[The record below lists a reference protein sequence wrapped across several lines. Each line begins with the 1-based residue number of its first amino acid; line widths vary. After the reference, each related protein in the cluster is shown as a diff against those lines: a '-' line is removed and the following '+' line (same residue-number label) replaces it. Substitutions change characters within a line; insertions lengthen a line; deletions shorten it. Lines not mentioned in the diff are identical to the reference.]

1 MLKNLSTV
9 IIVGMSILTPFVGFN
24 GSIVTEERSEEMVS
38 SNNFLDENDKSDFD
52 KNIVETEE
60 TETSKTPKDNLP
72 IIPAEEISKVNEE
85 SKFDTELPENKTTI
99 ESTSPE
105 ETKDGQKGLI
115 NGEVVTHTWGSV
127 SWTWDAVTKT
137 IELESGDAGKVVDA
151 PWKMYSSVMKIIFK
165 DKVVFPSDS
174 SEMFSGTLQDL
185 EIIENGRNIDVSG
198 VTNMSGMFKIDT
210 EKYTS
215 SLTELDVSSWNVS
228 NVKDMSNMF
237 SGTSSLTNL
246 DVSSWNVSNVKD
258 MSNMFSGTSSLTN
271 LDVSSWNVSN
281 VKDMSNMFSGT
292 SSLTNLDVSSW
303 NVSNVKDMSN
313 MFSGT
318 SSLTN
323 LDVSNWDVSSV
334 TNMSGMF
341 AVTYA
346 LTELDVS
353 KWDVSSVTN
362 MSSMFTFAESLT
374 ELDVSKWDVSNVT
387 DMRFMFGGSSSI
399 RPGESSLRNLDV
411 SKWDVSSVTDMQGMF
426 YRINLLT
433 ELDVSSWN
441 VSSVANMN
449 YMFGEASSLKKLD
462 VSNWNVSSVTKMNGM
477 FYEASSL
484 TELDISSFNMQNVE
498 EMWGFFTGT
507 KLEKLTLGNENKFSA
522 DAGLGFPYLSTG
534 TPAEKWIRING
545 TNAVSPTELM
555 NNYGNGD
562 LIAGTY
568 IAEKEQLS
576 ISHFDP
582 ISVSI
587 GDEISTTFNLDLN
600 LYTTTKEN
608 GSIFKINYI
617 LPSEN
622 LVEYGSSVKV
632 GILDSNE
639 QVLETL
645 FFPIRLQKNGFT
657 VEMQLSA
664 EQLSAAKTINVVA
677 SGRAW
682 NNTSG
687 MNSASLEVEYP
698 AWGGENFEVAKL
710 AHEIN
715 HDFEITNGPIKIQN
729 LPDQLNFDIK
739 KLSNNLNGTLID
751 LKTNNFGIS
760 ILDYRG
766 TNAISQTDT
775 SVARQDWEL
784 FLTADDFIDQ
794 KNNVVSPDTMSLV
807 YIKDGQNH
815 EISFSDEVKIE
826 SHSVQGET
834 AKDNHIHELLWKD
847 EEGLKVHVKN
857 KNNLKANQ
865 IYQSTVVFE
874 LRQAP

>member
-72 IIPAEEISKVNEE
+72 IMPAEEISKVNEE

-151 PWKMYSSVMKIIFK
+151 PWKMYPSVMKIIFK

-228 NVKDMSNMF
+228 NVKDMSSMF
-237 SGTSSLTNL
+237 T
-246 DVSSWNVSNVKD
+246 
-258 MSNMFSGTSSLTN
+258 
-271 LDVSSWNVSN
+271 
-281 VKDMSNMFSGT
+281 
-292 SSLTNLDVSSW
+292 
-303 NVSNVKDMSN
+303 
-313 MFSGT
+313 GT

-334 TNMSGMF
+334 TDMSNMFTGASSLTNLDVTNWDVSSVTNMSGMF
-341 AVTYA
+341 AGTHA

-426 YRINLLT
+426 FRINLLT

-441 VSSVANMN
+441 VSNVTDMS
-449 YMFGEASSLKKLD
+449 YMFNKASSLKKLN
-462 VSNWNVSSVTKMNGM
+462 VSSWNVSNVTDMSYM
-477 FYEASSL
+477 FNEASSL
-484 TELDISSFNMQNVE
+484 TELDISSFDMQNVAK
-498 EMWGFFTGT
+498 MWSFFTGT

-534 TPAEKWIRING
+534 MPAEKWIRING
-545 TNAVSPTELM
+545 TKAVSPTDLM
-555 NNYGNGD
+555 NSFGNGD

-568 IAEKEQLS
+568 IAEREQLS

-600 LYTTTKEN
+600 LYPTTKEN
-608 GSIFKINYI
+608 GSIFKINYV

-622 LVEYGSSVKV
+622 LVEYGSNVKV

-645 FFPIRLQKNGFT
+645 FFPIGLQENGFT
-657 VEMQLSA
+657 VEMQLNA

-698 AWGGENFEVAKL
+698 AWGGENVEVAKL

-715 HDFEITNGPIKIQN
+715 HDFEITNGSIKIQN

-784 FLTADDFIDQ
+784 FLTADNFIDQ
-794 KNNVVSPDTMSLV
+794 KNNVVTPDTMSLV

-815 EISFSDEVKIE
+815 EISSSDEVKIE

-834 AKDNHIHELLWKD
+834 AKDNHLHELSWKD
-847 EEGLKVHVKN
+847 EEGLKVYVKN

-865 IYQSTVVFE
+865 TYQSTVIFE

>member
-9 IIVGMSILTPFVGFN
+9 IIVGMNILTPFVGFN
-24 GSIVTEERSEEMVS
+24 ESVVTGERSGEMAS

-52 KNIVETEE
+52 KNIVETE
-60 TETSKTPKDNLP
+60 TSKTTKDNLS
-72 IIPAEEISKVNEE
+72 IIPSEELSKVNEE
-85 SKFDTELPENKTTI
+85 SNFDTELPENKTTI
-99 ESTSPE
+99 ESISPE
-105 ETKDGQKGLI
+105 EIKDGQKGLI
-115 NGEVVTHTWGSV
+115 KGEVVTHTWGSV

-137 IELESGDAGKVVDA
+137 IELESGDAGTVVDA
-151 PWKMYSSVMKIIFK
+151 PWKMYPSVVKIIFK

-174 SEMFSGTLQDL
+174 SQMFSGTLQDL
-185 EIIENGRNIDVSG
+185 EIIKNSSNIDVSG
-198 VTNMSGMFKIDT
+198 VSNMSGMFMVDT

-215 SLTELDVSSWNVS
+215 ALTELDVSNWDVS
-228 NVKDMSNMF
+228 SVTDMSNMF
-237 SGTSSLTNL
+237 SGASSL
-246 DVSSWNVSNVKD
+246 K
-258 MSNMFSGTSSLTN
+258 
-271 LDVSSWNVSN
+271 
-281 VKDMSNMFSGT
+281 
-292 SSLTNLDVSSW
+292 
-303 NVSNVKDMSN
+303 
-313 MFSGT
+313 
-318 SSLTN
+318 N

-334 TNMSGMF
+334 KNMRGMF
-341 AVTYA
+341 STTFL
-346 LTELDVS
+346 LTDLDVS
-353 KWDVSSVTN
+353 NWNVSSVTN

-374 ELDVSKWDVSNVT
+374 ELNVSNWDVSSVT
-387 DMRFMFGGSSSI
+387 NMSYMFGGASSI
-399 RPGESSLRNLDV
+399 RPGTSSLKKLDV

-441 VSSVANMN
+441 VSSVTNMD
-449 YMFGEASSLKKLD
+449 YMFNEASSLKKLN
-462 VSNWNVSSVTKMNGM
+462 VSKWDVSSVTSMNGM

-484 TELDISSFNMQNVE
+484 TELDISSFNMQNVAK
-498 EMWGFFTGT
+498 MWGFFTGT
-507 KLEKLTLGNENKFSA
+507 KLEKLTLGSENKFSA
-522 DAGLGFPYLSTG
+522 DAGLGVPYLSAG
-534 TPAEKWIRING
+534 ASAKKWIRVNG
-545 TNAVSPTELM
+545 TKAVSPTELM
-555 NNYGNGD
+555 NSFGNGD

-568 IAEKEQLS
+568 IAEREQLS

-587 GDEISTTFNLDLN
+587 GDEIATTFNLDLN

-608 GSIFKINYI
+608 GSIFKINYV

-632 GILDSNE
+632 RIIDSNE
-639 QVLETL
+639 QVLETIFL
-645 FFPIRLQKNGFT
+645 PISLQKDGFT
-657 VEMQLSA
+657 LEMKLSA

-677 SGRAW
+677 SDRAW

-687 MNSASLEVEYP
+687 MNSASLEVEHP
-698 AWGGENFEVAKL
+698 AWGGENVEVAKL

-775 SVARQDWEL
+775 SVARQDWDL

-794 KNNVVSPDTMSLV
+794 KNNVVNSDTMSLV
-807 YIKDGQNH
+807 YIKDEQNH
-815 EISFSDEVKIE
+815 EISSSDEVKIE

-834 AKDNHIHELLWKD
+834 AKDNHLHELSWKD
-847 EEGLKVHVKN
+847 EEGLKVYVKN
-857 KNNLKANQ
+857 KNNLKENQ
-865 IYQSTVVFE
+865 TYQSTVIFE

>member
-24 GSIVTEERSEEMVS
+24 GFIVTEERSEEMVS

-60 TETSKTPKDNLP
+60 TGTSKTSKDNLP

-99 ESTSPE
+99 ESTGPE

-115 NGEVVTHTWGSV
+115 NGEVATYTWGSV
-127 SWTWDAVTKT
+127 SWTWDAATKT

-151 PWKMYSSVMKIIFK
+151 PWKKYPSVVKIIFK

-174 SEMFSGTLQDL
+174 SEMFFGALQDL

-198 VTNMSGMFKIDT
+198 VTNMSGMFMFDT

-215 SLTELDVSSWNVS
+215 SLTELDVSSWDVS
-228 NVKDMSNMF
+228 NVTDMSNMF
-237 SGTSSLTNL
+237 SGAYSLA
-246 DVSSWNVSNVKD
+246 
-258 MSNMFSGTSSLTN
+258 
-271 LDVSSWNVSN
+271 
-281 VKDMSNMFSGT
+281 
-292 SSLTNLDVSSW
+292 
-303 NVSNVKDMSN
+303 
-313 MFSGT
+313 
-318 SSLTN
+318 N

-341 AVTYA
+341 SGAYSLA
-346 LTELDVS
+346 NLDVS
-353 KWDVSSVTN
+353 NWDVSSVTD

-387 DMRFMFGGSSSI
+387 DMRYMFGGSSSI
-399 RPGESSLRNLDV
+399 RPGSSSLKKLDVSKWNVSSVTDMEGMFYRINLLAELDVSSWNVSSVTNMSYMFSETSSLLNLDV
-411 SKWDVSSVTDMQGMF
+411 SKWDVSSVT
-426 YRINLLT
+426 
-433 ELDVSSWN
+433 
-441 VSSVANMN
+441 NMN
-449 YMFGEASSLKKLD
+449 GLFYKASSLK
-462 VSNWNVSSVTKMNGM
+462 
-477 FYEASSL
+477 
-484 TELDISSFNMQNVE
+484 ELDISSFDMQNVE
-498 EMWGFFTGT
+498 TMWGLFTGT
-507 KLEKLTLGNENKFSA
+507 KLEKLTLGIENKFSA
-522 DAGLGFPYLSTG
+522 DADLGVPYLSDS

-568 IAEKEQLS
+568 IAEREQLS

-582 ISVSI
+582 VTVSI
-587 GDEISTTFNLDLN
+587 GDEVTTSFNLNLN
-600 LYTTTKEN
+600 LYPTTREK
-608 GSIFKINYI
+608 GSIFNINYV

-622 LVEYGSSVKV
+622 LVEYDSSVKV
-632 GILDSNE
+632 RTIDSNE
-639 QVLETL
+639 QVLETIFL
-645 FFPIRLQKNGFT
+645 PISLQKDGFT
-657 VEMQLSA
+657 VEMKLSA

-687 MNSASLEVEYP
+687 MNSASLEVEHP
-698 AWGGENFEVAKL
+698 AWGGENVEVAKL

-739 KLSNNLNGTLID
+739 KLSNTLDGTLID
-751 LKTNNFGIS
+751 LKTNNFGLS

-794 KNNVVSPDTMSLV
+794 KNNVVNSDTLSLV

-815 EISFSDEVKIE
+815 EISSSDEVKIE

-834 AKDNHIHELLWKD
+834 AKDNHLHELSWKD
-847 EEGLKVHVKN
+847 EEGLKVCVKN
-857 KNNLKANQ
+857 KNNLKADWKYHSS
-865 IYQSTVVFE
+865 ITFE

>member
-72 IIPAEEISKVNEE
+72 IMPAEEISKVNEE

-151 PWKMYSSVMKIIFK
+151 PWKMYPSVMKIIFK

-228 NVKDMSNMF
+228 NVKDMSSMF
-237 SGTSSLTNL
+237 T
-246 DVSSWNVSNVKD
+246 
-258 MSNMFSGTSSLTN
+258 
-271 LDVSSWNVSN
+271 
-281 VKDMSNMFSGT
+281 
-292 SSLTNLDVSSW
+292 
-303 NVSNVKDMSN
+303 
-313 MFSGT
+313 GT

-334 TNMSGMF
+334 TDMSNMFTGASSLTNLDVTNWDVSSVTNMSGMF
-341 AVTYA
+341 AGTHA

-362 MSSMFTFAESLT
+362 MSSMFTFAESLS
-374 ELDVSKWDVSNVT
+374 ELNVSNWDVSSVT
-387 DMRFMFGGSSSI
+387 NMSYMFGGASSI
-399 RPGESSLRNLDV
+399 RPGTSSLKKLDV

-441 VSSVANMN
+441 VSSVTNMD
-449 YMFGEASSLKKLD
+449 YMFNEASSLKKLN
-462 VSNWNVSSVTKMNGM
+462 VSKWDVSSVTSMNGM

-484 TELDISSFNMQNVE
+484 TELDISSFNMQNVAK
-498 EMWGFFTGT
+498 MWGFFTGT
-507 KLEKLTLGNENKFSA
+507 KLEKLTLGSENKFSA
-522 DAGLGFPYLSTG
+522 DAGLGVPYLSAG
-534 TPAEKWIRING
+534 ASAEKWIRVNG
-545 TNAVSPTELM
+545 TKAVSPTELM
-555 NNYGNGD
+555 NSFGNGD

-568 IAEKEQLS
+568 IAEREQLS

-608 GSIFKINYI
+608 GSIFKINYV

-632 GILDSNE
+632 RIIDSNE
-639 QVLETL
+639 QVLETIFL
-645 FFPIRLQKNGFT
+645 PISLQKDGFT
-657 VEMQLSA
+657 VEMKLSA

-687 MNSASLEVEYP
+687 MNSASLEVEHP
-698 AWGGENFEVAKL
+698 AWGGENVEVAKL

-715 HDFEITNGPIKIQN
+715 HDFEITNGSIKIQN

-751 LKTNNFGIS
+751 LKTNNLGIS

-784 FLTADDFIDQ
+784 FLTADNFIDQ
-794 KNNVVSPDTMSLV
+794 KNNVVTPDTMSLV

-815 EISFSDEVKIE
+815 EISSSDEVKIE

-834 AKDNHIHELLWKD
+834 AKDNHLHELSWKD
-847 EEGLKVHVKN
+847 EEGLKVYVKN

-865 IYQSTVVFE
+865 TYQSTVIFE

>member
-72 IIPAEEISKVNEE
+72 IMPAEEISKVNEE

-127 SWTWDAVTKT
+127 SWTWNAVTKT

-151 PWKMYSSVMKIIFK
+151 PWKMYPSVMKIIFK

-228 NVKDMSNMF
+228 NVKDMSSMF
-237 SGTSSLTNL
+237 TGTSSLTNL
-246 DVSSWNVSNVKD
+246 DVSNWDVSSVTD
-258 MSNMFSGTSSLTN
+258 MSNMFAGASSLTN
-271 LDVSSWNVSN
+271 LDV
-281 VKDMSNMFSGT
+281 T
-292 SSLTNLDVSSW
+292 
-303 NVSNVKDMSN
+303 
-313 MFSGT
+313 
-318 SSLTN
+318 
-323 LDVSNWDVSSV
+323 NWDVSSV

-433 ELDVSSWN
+433 ELDVS
-441 VSSVANMN
+441 
-449 YMFGEASSLKKLD
+449 
-462 VSNWNVSSVTKMNGM
+462 NWNVSSVTNMSGM

-484 TELDISSFNMQNVE
+484 TELDISSFDMQNVAK
-498 EMWGFFTGT
+498 MWGFFTGT

-522 DAGLGFPYLSTG
+522 DAGLGLPYLSTG

-568 IAEKEQLS
+568 IAEREQLS

-608 GSIFKINYI
+608 GSIFKINYV

-632 GILDSNE
+632 RIIDSNE
-639 QVLETL
+639 QVLETIFL
-645 FFPIRLQKNGFT
+645 PISLQKDGFT
-657 VEMQLSA
+657 VEMKLSA

-687 MNSASLEVEYP
+687 MNSASLEVEHP
-698 AWGGENFEVAKL
+698 AWGGENVEVAKL

-715 HDFEITNGPIKIQN
+715 HDFEITNGSIKIQN

-784 FLTADDFIDQ
+784 FLTADNFIDQ
-794 KNNVVSPDTMSLV
+794 KNNVVTPDTMSLV

-815 EISFSDEVKIE
+815 EISSSDEVKIE
-826 SHSVQGET
+826 IHSVQGET
-834 AKDNHIHELLWKD
+834 AKDNHLHELSWKD
-847 EEGLKVHVKN
+847 EEGLKVYVKN

-865 IYQSTVVFE
+865 TYQSTVIFE

>member
-24 GSIVTEERSEEMVS
+24 GFIVTEERSEEMVS

-60 TETSKTPKDNLP
+60 TGMSKTSKDNLP

-99 ESTSPE
+99 ESTGPE

-115 NGEVVTHTWGSV
+115 NGEVATYTWGSV
-127 SWTWDAVTKT
+127 SWTWDAATKT

-151 PWKMYSSVMKIIFK
+151 PWKKYPSVVKIIFK

-174 SEMFSGTLQDL
+174 SEMFFGALQDL

-198 VTNMSGMFKIDT
+198 VTNMSGMFMFDT

-215 SLTELDVSSWNVS
+215 SLTELDVSSWDVS
-228 NVKDMSNMF
+228 SVTNMSNMF
-237 SGTSSLTNL
+237 SGAYSLA
-246 DVSSWNVSNVKD
+246 
-258 MSNMFSGTSSLTN
+258 
-271 LDVSSWNVSN
+271 
-281 VKDMSNMFSGT
+281 
-292 SSLTNLDVSSW
+292 
-303 NVSNVKDMSN
+303 
-313 MFSGT
+313 
-318 SSLTN
+318 N

-334 TNMSGMF
+334 T
-341 AVTYA
+341 
-346 LTELDVS
+346 D
-353 KWDVSSVTN
+353 

-387 DMRFMFGGSSSI
+387 DMRYMFGGSSSI
-399 RPGESSLRNLDV
+399 RPGSSSLKKLDVSKWNVSSVTDMEGMFYRINLLAELDVSSWNVSSVTNMSYMFSETSSLLNLDV
-411 SKWDVSSVTDMQGMF
+411 SKWDVSSVT
-426 YRINLLT
+426 
-433 ELDVSSWN
+433 
-441 VSSVANMN
+441 NMN
-449 YMFGEASSLKKLD
+449 GLFYKASSLK
-462 VSNWNVSSVTKMNGM
+462 
-477 FYEASSL
+477 
-484 TELDISSFNMQNVE
+484 ELDISSFDMQNVE
-498 EMWGFFTGT
+498 TMWGLFTGT
-507 KLEKLTLGNENKFSA
+507 KLEKLTLGIENKFSA
-522 DAGLGFPYLSTG
+522 DADLGVPYLSDS

-568 IAEKEQLS
+568 IAEREQLS

-582 ISVSI
+582 VTVSI
-587 GDEISTTFNLDLN
+587 GDEVTTSFNLNLN
-600 LYTTTKEN
+600 LYPTTREK
-608 GSIFKINYI
+608 GSIFNINYV

-622 LVEYGSSVKV
+622 LVEYDSSVKV
-632 GILDSNE
+632 RIIDSNE
-639 QVLETL
+639 QVLETIFL
-645 FFPIRLQKNGFT
+645 PISLQKDGFT
-657 VEMQLSA
+657 IEMKLSA

-687 MNSASLEVEYP
+687 MNSASLEVEHP
-698 AWGGENFEVAKL
+698 AWGGENVEVAKL

-739 KLSNNLNGTLID
+739 KLSNTLDGTLID

-794 KNNVVSPDTMSLV
+794 KNNVVNSDTLSLV

-815 EISFSDEVKIE
+815 EISSSDEVKIE

-834 AKDNHIHELLWKD
+834 AKDNHLHELSWKD
-847 EEGLKVHVKN
+847 EEGLKVCVKN
-857 KNNLKANQ
+857 KNNLKADWKYHSS
-865 IYQSTVVFE
+865 ITFE

>member
-1 MLKNLSTV
+1 
-9 IIVGMSILTPFVGFN
+9 MSILTPFVGFN
-24 GSIVTEERSEEMVS
+24 GSIVTEERSEEIVS

-60 TETSKTPKDNLP
+60 TETSKTTKDSLS
-72 IIPAEEISKVNEE
+72 IIPSEEISKVNEE
-85 SKFDTELPENKTTI
+85 SNFDTELPENKTTI
-99 ESTSPE
+99 ESISPE
-105 ETKDGQKGLI
+105 EIKEGQKGLI
-115 NGEVVTHTWGSV
+115 KGEVVTHIWGSV

-137 IELESGDAGKVVDA
+137 IELESGDAGTVVDA
-151 PWKMYSSVMKIIFK
+151 PWKIYPSVVKIIFK

-174 SEMFSGTLQDL
+174 SQMFSGTLQDL
-185 EIIENGRNIDVSG
+185 EIIKNSSNIDVSG
-198 VTNMSGMFKIDT
+198 VSNMSGMFMVDT

-215 SLTELDVSSWNVS
+215 ALTELDVSNWDVS
-228 NVKDMSNMF
+228 SVTDMSNMF
-237 SGTSSLTNL
+237 SGA
-246 DVSSWNVSNVKD
+246 
-258 MSNMFSGTSSLTN
+258 
-271 LDVSSWNVSN
+271 
-281 VKDMSNMFSGT
+281 
-292 SSLTNLDVSSW
+292 
-303 NVSNVKDMSN
+303 
-313 MFSGT
+313 

-334 TNMSGMF
+334 TDMSNMFSGASSLTNLDVSNWDVSSVKNMRGMF
-341 AVTYA
+341 ATTFL
-346 LTELDVS
+346 LTDLDVS
-353 KWDVSSVTN
+353 NWNVSSVTN

-374 ELDVSKWDVSNVT
+374 ELNVSNWDVSSVT
-387 DMRFMFGGSSSI
+387 NMSYMFGGASSI
-399 RPGESSLRNLDV
+399 RPGTSSLKKLDV

-441 VSSVANMN
+441 VSSVTNMD
-449 YMFGEASSLKKLD
+449 YMFNEASSLKKLN
-462 VSNWNVSSVTKMNGM
+462 VSKWDVSSVTSMNGM

-484 TELDISSFNMQNVE
+484 TELDISSFNMQNVAK
-498 EMWGFFTGT
+498 MWGFFTGT
-507 KLEKLTLGNENKFSA
+507 KLEKLTLGSENKFSA
-522 DAGLGFPYLSTG
+522 DAGLGVPYLSAG
-534 TPAEKWIRING
+534 ASAEKWIRVNG
-545 TNAVSPTELM
+545 TKAVSPTELM
-555 NNYGNGD
+555 NSFGNGD

-568 IAEKEQLS
+568 IAEREQLS

-608 GSIFKINYI
+608 GSIFKINYV

-632 GILDSNE
+632 RIIDSNE
-639 QVLETL
+639 QVLETIFL
-645 FFPIRLQKNGFT
+645 PISLQKDGFT
-657 VEMQLSA
+657 VEMKLSA

-687 MNSASLEVEYP
+687 MNSASLEVEHP
-698 AWGGENFEVAKL
+698 AWGGENVEVAKL

-775 SVARQDWEL
+775 SVARQDWDL

-794 KNNVVSPDTMSLV
+794 KNNIVNSDTMSLV

-815 EISFSDEVKIE
+815 EISSSDEVKIE

-834 AKDNHIHELLWKD
+834 AKDNHLHELSWKD
-847 EEGLKVHVKN
+847 EEGLKVYVKN

-865 IYQSTVVFE
+865 TYQSTVIFE

>member
-72 IIPAEEISKVNEE
+72 IMPAEEISKVNEE

-151 PWKMYSSVMKIIFK
+151 PWKMCPSVVKIIFK

-174 SEMFSGTLQDL
+174 SKMFSGELQDL
-185 EIIENGRNIDVSG
+185 VIIENGRNIDVSG
-198 VTNMSGMFKIDT
+198 VSNMSDMFRVET

-215 SLTELDVSSWNVS
+215 HLIELDVSNWDVS
-228 NVKDMSNMF
+228 SVTDMSNMF
-237 SGTSSLTNL
+237 SGASSLTNL
-246 DVSSWNVSNVKD
+246 DV
-258 MSNMFSGTSSLTN
+258 T
-271 LDVSSWNVSN
+271 
-281 VKDMSNMFSGT
+281 
-292 SSLTNLDVSSW
+292 
-303 NVSNVKDMSN
+303 
-313 MFSGT
+313 
-318 SSLTN
+318 
-323 LDVSNWDVSSV
+323 NWDVSSV

-341 AVTYA
+341 AGTYS

-426 YRINLLT
+426 FRINLLT

-441 VSSVANMN
+441 VSNVTDMS
-449 YMFGEASSLKKLD
+449 YMFNKASSLKKLN
-462 VSNWNVSSVTKMNGM
+462 VSKWDVSSVTDMSYM
-477 FYEASSL
+477 FNEASSL
-484 TELDISSFNMQNVE
+484 TELDISSFDMQNVAK
-498 EMWGFFTGT
+498 MWSFFTGT

-534 TPAEKWIRING
+534 MPAEKWIRING
-545 TNAVSPTELM
+545 TKAVSPTDLM
-555 NNYGNGD
+555 NSFGNGD

-568 IAEKEQLS
+568 IAEREQLS

-608 GSIFKINYI
+608 GSIFKINYV

-622 LVEYGSSVKV
+622 LVEYGSSVTV
-632 GILDSNE
+632 RIIDSNE
-639 QVLETL
+639 QILETIFL
-645 FFPIRLQKNGFT
+645 PISLQKNGFT
-657 VEMQLSA
+657 VEMKLSA
-664 EQLSAAKTINVVA
+664 EQLSAAKTINMVA

-687 MNSASLEVEYP
+687 MNSASLEVEHP
-698 AWGGENFEVAKL
+698 AWGGENVEVAKL

-715 HDFEITNGPIKIQN
+715 HDFEITNGSIKIQN

-784 FLTADDFIDQ
+784 FLTADNFIDQ
-794 KNNVVSPDTMSLV
+794 KNNVVTPDTMSLV

-815 EISFSDEVKIE
+815 EISSSDEVKIE

-834 AKDNHIHELLWKD
+834 AKDNHLHELSWKD
-847 EEGLKVHVKN
+847 EEGLKVYVKN

-865 IYQSTVVFE
+865 TYQSTVIFE

>member
-1 MLKNLSTV
+1 
-9 IIVGMSILTPFVGFN
+9 MSILTPFVGFN

-72 IIPAEEISKVNEE
+72 IMPAEEISKVNEE

-151 PWKMYSSVMKIIFK
+151 PWKMYPSVMKIIFK

-228 NVKDMSNMF
+228 NVKDMSSMF
-237 SGTSSLTNL
+237 T
-246 DVSSWNVSNVKD
+246 
-258 MSNMFSGTSSLTN
+258 
-271 LDVSSWNVSN
+271 
-281 VKDMSNMFSGT
+281 
-292 SSLTNLDVSSW
+292 
-303 NVSNVKDMSN
+303 
-313 MFSGT
+313 GT

-334 TNMSGMF
+334 TDMSNMFTGASSLTNLDVTNWDVSSVTNMSGMF
-341 AVTYA
+341 AGTHA

-426 YRINLLT
+426 FRINLLT

-441 VSSVANMN
+441 VSNVTDMS
-449 YMFGEASSLKKLD
+449 YMFNKASSLKKLN
-462 VSNWNVSSVTKMNGM
+462 VSSWNVSNVTDMSYM
-477 FYEASSL
+477 FNEASSL
-484 TELDISSFNMQNVE
+484 TELDISSFDMQNVAK
-498 EMWGFFTGT
+498 MWSFFTGT

-534 TPAEKWIRING
+534 MPAEKWIRING
-545 TNAVSPTELM
+545 TKAVSPTDLM
-555 NNYGNGD
+555 NSFGNGD

-568 IAEKEQLS
+568 IAEREQLS

-600 LYTTTKEN
+600 LYPTTKEN
-608 GSIFKINYI
+608 GSIFKINYV

-622 LVEYGSSVKV
+622 LVEYGSNVKV

-645 FFPIRLQKNGFT
+645 FFPIGLQENGFT
-657 VEMQLSA
+657 VEMQLNA

-698 AWGGENFEVAKL
+698 AWGGENVEVAKL

-715 HDFEITNGPIKIQN
+715 HDFEITNGSIKIQN

-784 FLTADDFIDQ
+784 FLTADNFIDQ
-794 KNNVVSPDTMSLV
+794 KNNVVTPDTMSLV

-815 EISFSDEVKIE
+815 EISSSDEVKIE

-834 AKDNHIHELLWKD
+834 AKDNHLHELSWKD
-847 EEGLKVHVKN
+847 EEGLKVYVKN

-865 IYQSTVVFE
+865 TYQSTVIFE

>member
-24 GSIVTEERSEEMVS
+24 GFIVTEERSEEMVS

-60 TETSKTPKDNLP
+60 TGTSKTSKDNLP

-99 ESTSPE
+99 ESTGPE

-115 NGEVVTHTWGSV
+115 NGEVATYTWGSV
-127 SWTWDAVTKT
+127 SWTWDAATKT

-151 PWKMYSSVMKIIFK
+151 PWKKYPSVVKIIFK

-174 SEMFSGTLQDL
+174 SEMFFGALQDL

-198 VTNMSGMFKIDT
+198 VTNMSGMFMFDT

-215 SLTELDVSSWNVS
+215 SLTELDVSSWDVS
-228 NVKDMSNMF
+228 NVTDMSNMF
-237 SGTSSLTNL
+237 SGAYSLA
-246 DVSSWNVSNVKD
+246 
-258 MSNMFSGTSSLTN
+258 
-271 LDVSSWNVSN
+271 
-281 VKDMSNMFSGT
+281 
-292 SSLTNLDVSSW
+292 
-303 NVSNVKDMSN
+303 
-313 MFSGT
+313 
-318 SSLTN
+318 N

-334 TNMSGMF
+334 T
-341 AVTYA
+341 
-346 LTELDVS
+346 D
-353 KWDVSSVTN
+353 

-387 DMRFMFGGSSSI
+387 DMRYMFGGSSSI
-399 RPGESSLRNLDV
+399 RPGSSSLKKLDVSKWNVSSVTDMEGMFYRINLLAELDVSSWNVSSVTNMSYMFSETSSLLNLDV
-411 SKWDVSSVTDMQGMF
+411 SKWDVSSVT
-426 YRINLLT
+426 
-433 ELDVSSWN
+433 
-441 VSSVANMN
+441 NMN
-449 YMFGEASSLKKLD
+449 GLFYKASSLK
-462 VSNWNVSSVTKMNGM
+462 
-477 FYEASSL
+477 
-484 TELDISSFNMQNVE
+484 ELDISSFDMQNVE
-498 EMWGFFTGT
+498 TMWGLFTGT
-507 KLEKLTLGNENKFSA
+507 KLEKLTLGIENKFSA
-522 DAGLGFPYLSTG
+522 DADLGVPYLSDS

-568 IAEKEQLS
+568 IAEREQLS

-582 ISVSI
+582 VTVSI
-587 GDEISTTFNLDLN
+587 GDEVTTSFNLNLN
-600 LYTTTKEN
+600 LYPTTREK
-608 GSIFKINYI
+608 GSIFNINYV

-622 LVEYGSSVKV
+622 LVEYDSSVKV
-632 GILDSNE
+632 RTIDSNE
-639 QVLETL
+639 QVLETIFL
-645 FFPIRLQKNGFT
+645 PISLQKDGFT
-657 VEMQLSA
+657 VEMKLSA

-687 MNSASLEVEYP
+687 MNSASLEVEHP
-698 AWGGENFEVAKL
+698 AWGGENVEVAKL

-739 KLSNNLNGTLID
+739 KLSNTLDGTLID
-751 LKTNNFGIS
+751 LKTNNFGLS

-794 KNNVVSPDTMSLV
+794 KNNVVNSDTLSLV

-815 EISFSDEVKIE
+815 EISSSDEVKIE

-834 AKDNHIHELLWKD
+834 AKDNHLHELSWKD
-847 EEGLKVHVKN
+847 EEGLKVCVKN
-857 KNNLKANQ
+857 KNNLKADWKYHSS
-865 IYQSTVVFE
+865 ITFE

>member
-24 GSIVTEERSEEMVS
+24 GSIVTEERSEEIVS

-60 TETSKTPKDNLP
+60 TETSKTTKDSLS
-72 IIPAEEISKVNEE
+72 IIPSEEISKVNEE
-85 SKFDTELPENKTTI
+85 SNFDTELPENKTTI
-99 ESTSPE
+99 ESISPE
-105 ETKDGQKGLI
+105 EIKEGQKGLI
-115 NGEVVTHTWGSV
+115 KGEVVTHIWGSV

-137 IELESGDAGKVVDA
+137 IELESGDAGTVVDA
-151 PWKMYSSVMKIIFK
+151 PWKIYPSVVKIIFK

-174 SEMFSGTLQDL
+174 SQMFSGTLQDL
-185 EIIENGRNIDVSG
+185 EIIKNSSNIDVSG
-198 VTNMSGMFKIDT
+198 VSNMSGMFMVDT

-215 SLTELDVSSWNVS
+215 ALTELDVSNWDVS
-228 NVKDMSNMF
+228 SVTDMSNMF
-237 SGTSSLTNL
+237 SGA
-246 DVSSWNVSNVKD
+246 
-258 MSNMFSGTSSLTN
+258 
-271 LDVSSWNVSN
+271 
-281 VKDMSNMFSGT
+281 
-292 SSLTNLDVSSW
+292 
-303 NVSNVKDMSN
+303 
-313 MFSGT
+313 

-334 TNMSGMF
+334 KNMRGMF
-341 AVTYA
+341 ATTFL
-346 LTELDVS
+346 LTDLDVS
-353 KWDVSSVTN
+353 NWNVSSVTN

-374 ELDVSKWDVSNVT
+374 ELNVSNWDVSSVT
-387 DMRFMFGGSSSI
+387 NMSYMFGGASSI
-399 RPGESSLRNLDV
+399 RPGTSSLKKLDV

-441 VSSVANMN
+441 VSSVTNMD
-449 YMFGEASSLKKLD
+449 YMFNEASSLKKLN
-462 VSNWNVSSVTKMNGM
+462 VSKWDVSSVTSMNGM

-484 TELDISSFNMQNVE
+484 TELDISSFNMQNVAK
-498 EMWGFFTGT
+498 MWGFFTGT
-507 KLEKLTLGNENKFSA
+507 KLEKLTLGSENKFSA
-522 DAGLGFPYLSTG
+522 DAGLGVPYLSAG
-534 TPAEKWIRING
+534 ASAEKWIRVNG
-545 TNAVSPTELM
+545 TKAVSPTELM
-555 NNYGNGD
+555 NSFGNGD

-568 IAEKEQLS
+568 IAEREQLS

-608 GSIFKINYI
+608 GSIFKINYV

-632 GILDSNE
+632 RIIDSNE
-639 QVLETL
+639 QVLETIFL
-645 FFPIRLQKNGFT
+645 PISLQKDGFT
-657 VEMQLSA
+657 VEMKLSA

-687 MNSASLEVEYP
+687 MNSASLEVEHP
-698 AWGGENFEVAKL
+698 AWGGENVEVAKL

-775 SVARQDWEL
+775 SVARQDWDL

-794 KNNVVSPDTMSLV
+794 KNNIVNSDTMSLV

-815 EISFSDEVKIE
+815 EISSSDEVKIE

-834 AKDNHIHELLWKD
+834 AKDNHLHELSWKD
-847 EEGLKVHVKN
+847 EEGLKVYVKN

-865 IYQSTVVFE
+865 TYQSTVIFE

>member
-1 MLKNLSTV
+1 
-9 IIVGMSILTPFVGFN
+9 MSILTPFVGFN
-24 GSIVTEERSEEMVS
+24 GFIVTEERSEEMVS

-60 TETSKTPKDNLP
+60 TGMSKTSKDNLP

-99 ESTSPE
+99 ESTGPE

-115 NGEVVTHTWGSV
+115 NGEVATYTWGSV
-127 SWTWDAVTKT
+127 SWTWDAATKT

-151 PWKMYSSVMKIIFK
+151 PWKKYPSVVKIIFK

-174 SEMFSGTLQDL
+174 SEMFFGALQDL

-198 VTNMSGMFKIDT
+198 VTNMSGMFMFDT

-215 SLTELDVSSWNVS
+215 SLTELDVSSW
-228 NVKDMSNMF
+228 
-237 SGTSSLTNL
+237 
-246 DVSSWNVSNVKD
+246 
-258 MSNMFSGTSSLTN
+258 
-271 LDVSSWNVSN
+271 
-281 VKDMSNMFSGT
+281 
-292 SSLTNLDVSSW
+292 
-303 NVSNVKDMSN
+303 
-313 MFSGT
+313 
-318 SSLTN
+318 
-323 LDVSNWDVSSV
+323 DVSSV
-334 TNMSGMF
+334 TNMNG
-341 AVTYA
+341 
-346 LTELDVS
+346 L
-353 KWDVSSVTN
+353 
-362 MSSMFTFAESLT
+362 
-374 ELDVSKWDVSNVT
+374 
-387 DMRFMFGGSSSI
+387 
-399 RPGESSLRNLDV
+399 
-411 SKWDVSSVTDMQGMF
+411 F
-426 YRINLLT
+426 YK
-433 ELDVSSWN
+433 
-441 VSSVANMN
+441 
-449 YMFGEASSLKKLD
+449 ASSLK
-462 VSNWNVSSVTKMNGM
+462 
-477 FYEASSL
+477 
-484 TELDISSFNMQNVE
+484 ELDISSFDMQNVE
-498 EMWGFFTGT
+498 TMWGLFTGT
-507 KLEKLTLGNENKFSA
+507 KLEKLTLGIENKFSA
-522 DAGLGFPYLSTG
+522 DADLGVPYLSDS

-568 IAEKEQLS
+568 IAEREQLS

-582 ISVSI
+582 VTVSI
-587 GDEISTTFNLDLN
+587 GDEVTTSFNLNLN
-600 LYTTTKEN
+600 LYPTTREK
-608 GSIFKINYI
+608 GSIFNINYV

-622 LVEYGSSVKV
+622 LVEYDSSVKV
-632 GILDSNE
+632 RIIDSNE
-639 QVLETL
+639 QVLETIFL
-645 FFPIRLQKNGFT
+645 PISLQKDGFT
-657 VEMQLSA
+657 IEMKLSA

-687 MNSASLEVEYP
+687 MNSASLEVEHP
-698 AWGGENFEVAKL
+698 AWGGENVEVAKL

-739 KLSNNLNGTLID
+739 KLSNTLDGTLID

-794 KNNVVSPDTMSLV
+794 KNNVVNSDTLSLV

-815 EISFSDEVKIE
+815 EISSSDEVKIE

-834 AKDNHIHELLWKD
+834 AKDNHLHELSWKD
-847 EEGLKVHVKN
+847 EEGLKVCVKN
-857 KNNLKANQ
+857 KNNLKADWKYHSS
-865 IYQSTVVFE
+865 ITFE

>member
-24 GSIVTEERSEEMVS
+24 GFIVTEERSEEMVS

-60 TETSKTPKDNLP
+60 TGTSKTSKDNLP

-99 ESTSPE
+99 ESTGPE

-115 NGEVVTHTWGSV
+115 NGEVATYTWGSV
-127 SWTWDAVTKT
+127 SWTWDAATKT

-151 PWKMYSSVMKIIFK
+151 PWKKYPSVVKIIFK

-174 SEMFSGTLQDL
+174 SEMFFGALQDL

-198 VTNMSGMFKIDT
+198 VTNMSGMFMFDT

-215 SLTELDVSSWNVS
+215 SLTELDVSSWDVS
-228 NVKDMSNMF
+228 NVTDMSNMF
-237 SGTSSLTNL
+237 SGAYSLA
-246 DVSSWNVSNVKD
+246 
-258 MSNMFSGTSSLTN
+258 
-271 LDVSSWNVSN
+271 
-281 VKDMSNMFSGT
+281 
-292 SSLTNLDVSSW
+292 
-303 NVSNVKDMSN
+303 
-313 MFSGT
+313 
-318 SSLTN
+318 N

-334 TNMSGMF
+334 T
-341 AVTYA
+341 
-346 LTELDVS
+346 D
-353 KWDVSSVTN
+353 

-387 DMRFMFGGSSSI
+387 DMRYMFGGSSSI
-399 RPGESSLRNLDV
+399 RPGSSSLKKLDVSKWNVSSVTDMKGMFYRINLLAELDVSSWNVSSVTNMSYMFSETSSLLNLDV
-411 SKWDVSSVTDMQGMF
+411 SKWDVSSVT
-426 YRINLLT
+426 
-433 ELDVSSWN
+433 
-441 VSSVANMN
+441 NMN
-449 YMFGEASSLKKLD
+449 GLFYKASSLK
-462 VSNWNVSSVTKMNGM
+462 
-477 FYEASSL
+477 
-484 TELDISSFNMQNVE
+484 ELDISSFDMQNVE
-498 EMWGFFTGT
+498 TMWGLFTGT
-507 KLEKLTLGNENKFSA
+507 KLEKLTLGIENKFSA
-522 DAGLGFPYLSTG
+522 DADLGVPYLSDS

-568 IAEKEQLS
+568 IAEREQLS

-582 ISVSI
+582 VTVSI
-587 GDEISTTFNLDLN
+587 GDEVTTSFNLNLN
-600 LYTTTKEN
+600 LYPTTREK
-608 GSIFKINYI
+608 GSIFNINYV

-622 LVEYGSSVKV
+622 LVEYDSSVKV
-632 GILDSNE
+632 RTIDSNE
-639 QVLETL
+639 QVLETIFL
-645 FFPIRLQKNGFT
+645 PISLQKDGFT
-657 VEMQLSA
+657 VEMKLSA

-687 MNSASLEVEYP
+687 MNSASLEVEHP
-698 AWGGENFEVAKL
+698 AWGGENVEVAKL

-739 KLSNNLNGTLID
+739 KLSNTLDGTLID
-751 LKTNNFGIS
+751 LKTNNFGLS

-794 KNNVVSPDTMSLV
+794 KNNVVNSDTLSLV

-815 EISFSDEVKIE
+815 EISSSDEVKIE

-834 AKDNHIHELLWKD
+834 AKDNHLHELSWKD
-847 EEGLKVHVKN
+847 EEGLKVCVKN
-857 KNNLKANQ
+857 KNNLKADWKYHSS
-865 IYQSTVVFE
+865 ITFE